1 MIIRSSGGGFKL
13 FLRNRDIRRVN
24 IVNEPK
30 HENTKEVTNSFV
42 DVFAWK
48 PGAHDQIVQSI
59 PRVGRIASL
68 ALPASFMSSSGDDD
82 SEMTPSE
89 GGPQT
94 NLVQEGVELLSEIAK
109 AGTQAAMSGEE
120 PGKAALQT

>member
-1 MIIRSSGGGFKL
+1 MAVTIHIALFYFFNDHSDSSGGGFKL

-30 HENTKEVTNSFV
+30 HENTKKVTNSFV

-48 PGAHDQIVQSI
+48 SDAHNQIVQSI

-68 ALPASFMSSSGDDD
+68 ALPASF
-82 SEMTPSE
+82 
-89 GGPQT
+89 
-94 NLVQEGVELLSEIAK
+94 V
-109 AGTQAAMSGEE
+109 
-120 PGKAALQT
+120 